1 MLKRNVEL
9 EDIWVG
15 GGLLAVLGLY
25 VIITAKNWNDVTT
38 GFLLLGFGIVYMA
51 SVSKEMRDNL
61 FNFFF
66 KIFSS
71 LWDSLRKK

>member
-1 MLKRNVEL
+1 MPKRNVEL
-9 EDIWVG
+9 EDTWAG

-51 SVSKEMRDNL
+51 SVSKEMRDKL